1 MRHRLALHLPAV
13 SLAYAVAFALWPWS
27 FGAEA
32 GSQTGAPTVL
42 SLHSVPDGLSVY
54 VARAGQPDTI
64 FNQDN
69 FKGRTPLTLQVEA
82 GEYQLGY
89 LATRALAPAQLG
101 AIEEIQPGVRVVSL
115 YRDTALILYPDKV
128 IPPASGN
135 REIAVPN
142 RTSLKPLETEPY
154 AWDRSPVSASGPEEF
169 NAFYYKIDGIDIAQ
183 VGTIYK
189 VHVSQARNEH
199 IGIILPSRY
208 LRAGERIEE
217 LRQYYPQERR
227 FKLPPSSEVDAVL
240 KASGIFEYRD
250 VLVELLERGGK
261 VIYDGPRPG
270 GSVNLKS
277 GEQVSVVHAA
287 QDAAA
292 KPSTTMRFRDVLSIQ
307 GGKLVVTRY
316 GTSVHHE

>member
-1 MRHRLALHLPAV
+1 MRHRAALHLPAA
-13 SLAYAVAFALWPWS
+13 SLTYAVALTLWLWS

-32 GSQTGAPTVL
+32 GSQTGGPTVF
-42 SLHSVPDGLSVY
+42 SLRSVPDGLSVY
-54 VARAGQPDTI
+54 VARAGQPGTL
-64 FNQDN
+64 FNQGN
-69 FKGRTPLTLQVEA
+69 FKGQTPLTLQVEA

-89 LATRALAPAQLG
+89 LATKALASAQLG

-115 YRDTALILYPDKV
+115 YRDAALIHYPDKV
-128 IPPASGN
+128 IALASGS

-142 RTSLKPLETEPY
+142 RTSLKPSETEPY
-154 AWDRSPVSASGPEEF
+154 AWDRSPVSAGGAEEF
-169 NAFYYKIDGIDIAQ
+169 NAFYYKIDGTDIAQ
-183 VGTIYK
+183 VGTIYT
-189 VHVSQARNEH
+189 VRAGQARNEH

-208 LRAGERIEE
+208 LMAGERIQE
-217 LRQYYPQERR
+217 LRQYYPKERQ

-240 KASGIFEYRD
+240 KASGILEYRD

-270 GSVNLKS
+270 GSVNLRS
-277 GEQVSVVHAA
+277 GEQVAVVHAA

-292 KPSTTMRFRDVLSIQ
+292 SPSTTMRLRDVLSIQ